1 MISEQTEN
9 KSVSKRLK
17 PKPSTESLRIK
28 RETKKKILSELA
40 QLNKKEFGRPITP
53 DQYVSLAISLL
64 TKDHLESLR
73 EQSLSN
79 KDRLEKRYTEF
90 CARNGRI
97 SKDEFIGILLKSDME
112 ALS

>member
-1 MISEQTEN
+1 MNTEQIE
-9 KSVSKRLK
+9 SRPVAKRLK

-53 DQYVSLAISLL
+53 DQYVALAISLL
-64 TKDHLESLR
+64 TKEHLETLKD
-73 EQSLSN
+73 QSLSN
-79 KDRLEKRYTEF
+79 KDRLEKRYSDF

-97 SKDEFIGILLKSDME
+97 SKDEFIGILLKTEME